1 MLISYIHS
9 FFCCIYVYSNMTGV
23 DKIVWIAY
31 WRTRKVQAGKPW
43 SMCWYPTQENTI
55 PTDQRQWGS
64 PVHEQLCEPSSARSV
79 GGKWHDAWNFW
90 CSDFVHSFLPNE
102 TCMYGRCASVKYRM
116 SSTKHPMSKSGV
128 HRCANSTL
136 YVVVLQKVACA
147 CLCPYHHYPHY
158 KHVKSWQRLL
168 RTADCQELYKGCSMT
183 CRFHDLTSHV
193 VLGK

>member
-1 MLISYIHS
+1 
-9 FFCCIYVYSNMTGV
+9 MTGV

-79 GGKWHDAWNFW
+79 GGKWLDAWNFW

-116 SSTKHPMSKSGV
+116 SSTQHPMSKSGV

-136 YVVVLQKVACA
+136 YLVALQWVACA

-158 KHVKSWQRLL
+158 KHVNKKVVAKVAKNCRLPRAIQGL
-168 RTADCQELYKGCSMT
+168 QHDMQVWWSHLPCCS
-183 CRFHDLTSHV
+183 
-193 VLGK
+193 GKIGWSNCFEPTNQP

>member
-1 MLISYIHS
+1 MIVNIKYTLLFLLYL
-9 FFCCIYVYSNMTGV
+9 CIFKYDWCWQDSLKLENLE
-23 DKIVWIAY
+23 AC
-31 WRTRKVQAGKPW
+31 AG
-43 SMCWYPTQENTI
+43 TQHKENTF

-79 GGKWHDAWNFW
+79 GGKWLDAWNFW

-116 SSTKHPMSKSGV
+116 SSTKHPTSKSGV

-136 YVVVLQKVACA
+136 YVVVLQWVACA

-158 KHVKSWQRLL
+158 KHVKKSWQRLL

-183 CRFHDLTSHV
+183 CRFDDLTSHV